1 MARIQAAVL
10 FDGVRG
16 PRALFSG
23 LGDFRW
29 LGIGVFDFLLII
41 VSKLREFERIQ

>member
-29 LGIGVFDFLLII
+29 LGIGVFDFLLEQLCLI
-41 VSKLREFERIQ
+41 SHDH